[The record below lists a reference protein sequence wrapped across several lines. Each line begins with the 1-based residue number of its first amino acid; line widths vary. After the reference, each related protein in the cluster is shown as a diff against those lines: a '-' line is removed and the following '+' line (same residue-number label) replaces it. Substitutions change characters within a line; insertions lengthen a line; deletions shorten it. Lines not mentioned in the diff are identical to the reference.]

1 MSYQSQISNLKRQ
14 NKALIF
20 GLALSIAVN
29 VFVNVKKDKII
40 KNKNQQVERYTD
52 VNLELIKD
60 LERCKQQIKN

>member
-20 GLALSIAVN
+20 GLALSIAIN
-29 VFVNVKKDKII
+29 IFVNVKKDKII

-52 VNLELIKD
+52 VSLELIKD
-60 LERCKQQIKN
+60 LERCKQQIKD